1 MKTKHKYILSLSLFS
16 LFLGSLAFYI
26 YQQSQNFQTQ
36 EVSEPGA
43 FPNIAFYDDNNRELN
58 LDNTKAKVSL
68 ISFWATWCAP
78 CIVEIPMFQKLYQDF
93 KERGFTVIPI
103 NLDDSMTEAEPL
115 IQRLW
120 KKNKITFNTYYD
132 FEKKSA
138 SQLNLAGLPSNFLI
152 DENKQII
159 FESQGLIDWN
169 SNEIR
174 KMIEE
179 SLAN

>member
-1 MKTKHKYILSLSLFS
+1 MKLLLLGALLMGISVSTFAQKSVPDVEVQDLEGKKVNLKDYVKEDKLTIL
-16 LFLGSLAFYI
+16 
-26 YQQSQNFQTQ
+26 
-36 EVSEPGA
+36 
-43 FPNIAFYDDNNRELN
+43 
-58 LDNTKAKVSL
+58 
-68 ISFWATWCAP
+68 SFWATWCAP